1 MSSEDIGNPRHH
13 SQSVTQRN
21 KWRKRNQETKVPL
34 PLFESVEQ
42 TTCKGSFLLDT
53 SLRVSASSANAMKL
67 LKKVGESALKTI
79 PI

>member
-1 MSSEDIGNPRHH
+1 MAKKES
-13 SQSVTQRN
+13 
-21 KWRKRNQETKVPL
+21 ETKVPL

-42 TTCKGSFLLDT
+42 TPCKGSFLLDT
-53 SLRVSASSANAMKL
+53 SLLVSASSANALKL